1 MTTELQR
8 PDAPPTAPRPTTDRT
23 PPSRRVS
30 SFLTTHP
37 RTRLALLLTAPLF
50 WLVVVYIVALALL
63 LVTAFWRVDPFTN
76 EIVIDWTLDNI
87 VTVVT
92 GTLYQTV
99 TLRTVGVALLVTLID
114 VAIALPIAFYM
125 AKVASPRMQR
135 ILVIAVLMPLWA
147 SYLVKAYA
155 WRSVLSQEG
164 ILEWMLAPFGL
175 HTPGYGLPATVIT
188 LSYLWLPYVIL
199 PIYAGLERVPDSLLE
214 ASADLGGKTWRTL
227 GSVVLPLVFPGDH
240 RGHDLRLLAV
250 AGRLHHRQHRGRR
263 EPDARQPDLRQHRRG
278 RQSAARGGDRAD
290 PDRHHLRLP
299 GPRASHG
306 RPEQP
311 LGRGMRL
318 STPARVILGTVTGL
332 ILLVVYLP
340 LFVVLVNSFSTSTSL
355 TWPPPG
361 FTLEWWG
368 KAFQSTGALD
378 AVLTSVQV
386 AIIATVIAL
395 VLGTLISFALQRFE
409 FFGRDSISLLIILP
423 IALPGIITGIAL
435 NNFFRTILGV
445 PLSIWTV
452 VIAHATFCIVTVF
465 NNVIARLRRTGT
477 SLEEASADLG
487 AGVWTTF
494 RLVTFPQLRSALL
507 AGGMLAFALS
517 FDEIIVT
524 TFTAGSGVTT
534 LPIFILNNMFRPNQA
549 PIVSVIAVVLV
560 LVSIVPIYLA
570 QRLSGSEQ
578 TRR

>member
-1 MTTELQR
+1 
-8 PDAPPTAPRPTTDRT
+8 
-23 PPSRRVS
+23 
-30 SFLTTHP
+30 
-37 RTRLALLLTAPLF
+37 
-50 WLVVVYIVALALL
+50 
-63 LVTAFWRVDPFTN
+63 
-76 EIVIDWTLDNI
+76 
-87 VTVVT
+87 
-92 GTLYQTV
+92 
-99 TLRTVGVALLVTLID
+99 
-114 VAIALPIAFYM
+114 
-125 AKVASPRMQR
+125 
-135 ILVIAVLMPLWA
+135 
-147 SYLVKAYA
+147 
-155 WRSVLSQEG
+155 
-164 ILEWMLAPFGL
+164 
-175 HTPGYGLPATVIT
+175 
-188 LSYLWLPYVIL
+188 
-199 PIYAGLERVPDSLLE
+199 
-214 ASADLGGKTWRTL
+214 
-227 GSVVLPLVFPGDH
+227 
-240 RGHDLRLLAV
+240 
-250 AGRLHHRQHRGRR
+250 
-263 EPDARQPDLRQHRRG
+263 
-278 RQSAARGGDRAD
+278 
-290 PDRHHLRLP
+290 
-299 GPRASHG
+299 
-306 RPEQP
+306 
-311 LGRGMRL
+311 MRL
-318 STPARVILGTVTGL
+318 SSSARVILAIVTGA

-361 FTLEWWG
+361 LTLEWWG
-368 KAFQSTGALD
+368 KAFQSAGALD

-409 FFGRDSISLLIILP
+409 FFGRESISLLIILP

-435 NNFFRTILGV
+435 NNFFRTIMGV

-477 SLEEASADLG
+477 NLEEASADLG

-534 LPIFILNNMFRPNQA
+534 LPIYILNNMFRPNQA